1 MKGLLPNPQE
11 RLNQA
16 PDPKALINPREK
28 VNRKMAKILQSK
40 VEGSLW
46 EGALLLKSNSL
57 SPKIRE
63 DNLNQKASP
72 ILRPKGN
79 HNQKERDLLVDQ
91 EKVKMSLYLRDQ
103 REAQVERAKTKVKA
117 KIRKM
122 NNLGI
127 AKAKALLEQTEAK
140 VKAAARV
147 KELAVKEQD
156 LKANKKNTK
165 SEDQV
170 LWQKLLNKGR
180 NLAKAQVK
188 AKGDQAMLELKQE
201 VNQSQRKSKDLD
213 LIFSSK

>member
-1 MKGLLPNPQE
+1 
-11 RLNQA
+11 
-16 PDPKALINPREK
+16 
-28 VNRKMAKILQSK
+28 MAKILQSK

-46 EGALLLKSNSL
+46 EGALLLKSNNL

-91 EKVKMSLYLRDQ
+91 EKVKTSLYLRDQ
-103 REAQVERAKTKVKA
+103 REVQVERAKTKVKA
-117 KIRKM
+117 KIRKL

-156 LKANKKNTK
+156 LKVNKKNTK

-170 LWQKLLNKGR
+170 LW
-180 NLAKAQVK
+180 
-188 AKGDQAMLELKQE
+188 
-201 VNQSQRKSKDLD
+201 
-213 LIFSSK
+213 